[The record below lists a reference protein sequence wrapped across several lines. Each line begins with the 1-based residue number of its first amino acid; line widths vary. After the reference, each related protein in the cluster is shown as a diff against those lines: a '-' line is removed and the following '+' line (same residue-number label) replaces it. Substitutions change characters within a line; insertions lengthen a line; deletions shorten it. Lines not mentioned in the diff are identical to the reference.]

1 MLNLVFSQAD
11 VMRKFRK
18 IDIMKPIQYLWTVLV
33 LFLVSCDNKP
43 TETEIRDAISKIVSF
58 PFEKIE
64 SLHLYYATKFDTGLV
79 RRFHKNL
86 LDNGLIFNP
95 VTTSSDNEYFKDEA
109 HITLTPNGSKYIGK
123 QYNYNDDSSTVFV
136 VIGVEEFSKIDS
148 VIIQKDNNGVDV
160 YATTRLSNLTPFGKI
175 FPEYKE
181 NMEIPYSF
189 EMENKNGIWE
199 IVYHH

>member
-1 MLNLVFSQAD
+1 
-11 VMRKFRK
+11 
-18 IDIMKPIQYLWTVLV
+18 MKSIQCLWTVLV
-33 LFLVSCDNKP
+33 LFLVSCDNRP
-43 TETEIRDAISKIVSF
+43 TETEIRDAISKIVTF
-58 PFEKIE
+58 PSEKIE
-64 SLHLYYATKFDTGLV
+64 PLHLYYATKFDTGLV
-79 RRFHKNL
+79 RGFHEKL

-95 VTTSSDNEYFKDEA
+95 VTISSDNEYFKDEI
-109 HITLTPNGSKYIGK
+109 HITLTPKGSKYIGK

-148 VIIQKDNNGVDV
+148 VIMKKDNKSVDV
-160 YATTRLSNLTPFGKI
+160 YGTTRLLKLTPFGQI

-189 EMENKNGIWE
+189 EMEKKNGIWE

>member
-1 MLNLVFSQAD
+1 
-11 VMRKFRK
+11 MRKFRK
-18 IDIMKPIQYLWTVLV
+18 IDIMKPIIYLWAVLL

-58 PFEKIE
+58 PSEKIE
-64 SLHLYYATKFDTGLV
+64 PLHLYYATKFDTGLV
-79 RRFHKNL
+79 RRFHENL

-95 VTTSSDNEYFKDEA
+95 VITPSDNEYFKDET
-109 HITLTPNGSKYIGK
+109 HITLTPKGIKYIGK
-123 QYNYNDDSSTVFV
+123 QYNYNYDSSTVFV

-148 VIIQKDNNGVDV
+148 VIMQKDKKGVDV
-160 YATTRLSNLTPFGKI
+160 YGTTRLSNLTPFGQI

-189 EMENKNGIWE
+189 EMEKKNGIWE